1 MTIEEISKLLKQ
13 IKTILPT
20 IQIPETDKKTKEE
33 IKDIL
38 TPYIISFGELN
49 YTKTL
54 LVIKS
59 LIENE
64 TKFETFKT
72 YPIPTIVQEY
82 KRQNKR
88 DIYKQRF
95 IQQIKEKKEAIS
107 EKAQITKVRS

>member
-20 IQIPETDKKTKEE
+20 IQIPDTDKKTKEE

-82 KRQNKR
+82 KRKYKR
-88 DIYKQRF
+88 DLYNQRF
-95 IQQIKEKKEAIS
+95 ITQIKNQERLLS
-107 EKAQITKVRS
+107 EKV